1 MPGWSMERVQVVI
14 EKFKLDVQGDRHEPD
29 VCREAEKK
37 KKKTSATDD
46 LGDTN
51 LGKTVAGVSVFAK
64 KKVDTSTPAAHQS
77 DLPLHVDTY
86 GGGARWY
93 IVDHRSTVDPHSMR
107 LDIE

>member
-1 MPGWSMERVQVVI
+1 M
-14 EKFKLDVQGDRHEPD
+14 
-29 VCREAEKK
+29 
-37 KKKTSATDD
+37 
-46 LGDTN
+46 
-51 LGKTVAGVSVFAK
+51 GKTVAGVSVFAK